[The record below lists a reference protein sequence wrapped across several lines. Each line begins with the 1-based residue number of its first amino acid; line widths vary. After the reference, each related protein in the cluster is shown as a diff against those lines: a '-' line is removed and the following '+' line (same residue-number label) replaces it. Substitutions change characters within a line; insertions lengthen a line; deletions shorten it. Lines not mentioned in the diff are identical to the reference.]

1 MPIALP
7 VRPSRAGLFAL
18 SCIEAAWLGI
28 LLSLPLVMN
37 VSVARSFEASKLLAV
52 APMAALAAGALIAAA
67 WERALD
73 PLRILLR
80 SPPVLAF
87 GAAIVIAILATLASE
102 TPQIAFFGDYFR
114 REGLL
119 SWLIYAVLFGGL
131 MLCLRRQEQMERL
144 LDVLLLATLPPCI
157 YAVMQRYGFDFF
169 LTEGLAVGTSAA
181 RPGGTMGNPTFL
193 ASMLLLVIPLALVRS
208 IGAGPGW
215 KQRVLWLAVLAL
227 QILAAVL
234 TQSRG
239 PLIGLAVALFVLLL
253 LLGAQARAR
262 GLVLAAFGILLAGAL
277 ALALINF
284 VPALAQGV
292 NGTPLQRFVFT
303 GADLTSDSRVGIWRA
318 GVDAFT
324 HAPWWRQWIG
334 YGPDAASFNYYNWM
348 PAYVQRI
355 EGYSESIDRLHSD
368 FLETLLSVGLL
379 GLLAQITLFSALVWS
394 AAQRL
399 LPLPGAAA
407 RRHTGWLAY
416 AFWVACGAAAGALIA
431 YIGGA
436 GLGALPVG
444 AGAGLGGAWVMFLAW
459 RAWRHVRSTNT
470 GESGATRGEALLI
483 AAMVSAL
490 IGSWAETQVGV
501 PTIATRALVAVFA
514 ALIPLTV
521 HGAWR
526 QPAAPAPI
534 SPAAPAPAAAASRK
548 GRKKRAAAQGAT
560 GASTALPA
568 TLSWYPVLGW
578 AACLALIISVAD
590 FYPPLSGTR
599 MLAPSMLRLP
609 LIIWPQLLT
618 LLVAFLI
625 ARREAARNGASPLQ
639 ALTRFLLWC
648 VPGPLL
654 FAIVYA
660 GIASSIDN
668 APNEVLRER
677 IAALTTFCFAAYAV
691 MPPLLAGALFWSNRG
706 TPEATRRSSIGGI
719 AALAAA
725 AAFCVVTFLGAR
737 TDFSAD
743 VGAKLAAWAQSRG
756 QYAAAAEFLRD
767 SMGMMPQERR
777 FAGSYAARQIEA
789 AAADIGQ
796 VSGHPAAAAEV
807 LDKLTAAEQALA
819 RAHELA
825 PRDPW
830 ITFSYANVH
839 QFIGLRVLS
848 DVVSPAERLRHIEA
862 ARKYIALAHEQFP
875 GHPWI
880 LRNWAQLE
888 FDQGNHALAYA
899 KVEEM
904 EKLDPRNP
912 GAYTEWLKLTRV
924 DNNSSLAY
932 AAVRRGLSVM
942 PPGSDEAATLLQMLI
957 DIPRDAGNIR
967 GALAGAQEYTATQ
980 PGRIGAW
987 RQLAELY
994 AINRQPELALANAQ
1008 AVLERFAGAQLS
1020 PQGAKDYAAL
1030 QDLVKRFSNGNATAS
1045 GLPAAAVR

>member
-1 MPIALP
+1 
-7 VRPSRAGLFAL
+7 
-18 SCIEAAWLGI
+18 
-28 LLSLPLVMN
+28 
-37 VSVARSFEASKLLAV
+37 
-52 APMAALAAGALIAAA
+52 
-67 WERALD
+67 
-73 PLRILLR
+73 
-80 SPPVLAF
+80 
-87 GAAIVIAILATLASE
+87 
-102 TPQIAFFGDYFR
+102 
-114 REGLL
+114 
-119 SWLIYAVLFGGL
+119 
-131 MLCLRRQEQMERL
+131 
-144 LDVLLLATLPPCI
+144 
-157 YAVMQRYGFDFF
+157 
-169 LTEGLAVGTSAA
+169 
-181 RPGGTMGNPTFL
+181 
-193 ASMLLLVIPLALVRS
+193 
-208 IGAGPGW
+208 
-215 KQRVLWLAVLAL
+215 VLWLAVLAL
-227 QILAAVL
+227 QIVAAVL

-262 GLVLAAFGILLAGAL
+262 GLVLAAFGIMLAGAL

-284 VPALAQGV
+284 VPALAQSV

-303 GADLTSDSRVGIWRA
+303 GADLTTDSRVGIWRA
-318 GVDAFT
+318 GVDSFT

-368 FLETLLSVGLL
+368 FLETLLSFGLL
-379 GLLAQITLFSALVWS
+379 GLLAQISLFSALVWS

-399 LPLPGAAA
+399 LPLPGAET
-407 RRHTGWLAY
+407 RRRPAWVAY
-416 AFWVACGAAAGALIA
+416 AAWVALGAAAGALLA
-431 YIGGA
+431 YVGGA
-436 GLGALPVG
+436 SIGVLPVG
-444 AGAGLGGAWVMFLAW
+444 AGAGLGGAWVLFIAW
-459 RAWRHVRSTNT
+459 RAWRHVRAANT

-501 PTIATRALVAVFA
+501 PTIATRALVAAFA

-521 HGAWR
+521 HAAWR
-526 QPAAPAPI
+526 QPAAPAPV
-534 SPAAPAPAAAASRK
+534 SPEPAAPAVAAGRK
-548 GRKKRAAAQGAT
+548 GRKKQAAAHGTAV
-560 GASTALPA
+560 AAAALPA
-568 TLSWYPVLGW
+568 TPSWYPVLGW

-618 LLVAFLI
+618 VLAAFFI
-625 ARREAARNGASPLQ
+625 AQYEAARNGTSRLQ
-639 ALTRFLLWC
+639 ALTRFLLWS

-660 GIASSIDN
+660 ELASGIDN

-677 IAALTTFCFAAYAV
+677 IAALTTFCFAVYAL
-691 MPPLLAGALFWSNRG
+691 MPALLAVALYWGNRG
-706 TPEATRRSSIGGI
+706 TADATRRAGIGGV

-725 AAFCVVTFLGAR
+725 AAFCVLTFFGAR

-777 FAGSYAARQIEA
+777 FAGSYAARLIEA
-789 AAADIGQ
+789 AAADIGHIAGQ
-796 VSGHPAAAAEV
+796 PAAAAEV
-807 LDKLTAAEQALA
+807 LGKLTAAEQALA

-839 QFIGLRVLS
+839 QFICLRALS
-848 DVVSPAERLRHIEA
+848 DVVSPAQRQQHIEA
-862 ARKYIALAHEQFP
+862 ARKYIALAHQQFP

-888 FDQGNHALAYA
+888 FDQGNRALAYA

-904 EKLDPRNP
+904 EKLDPRNL
-912 GAYTEWLKLTRV
+912 GAYAEWLKLTRM
-924 DNNSSLAY
+924 DNNSALAY
-932 AAVRRGLSVM
+932 AAVRRGLGVM
-942 PPGSDEAATLLQMLI
+942 PPGSNEAATLLQMLI
-957 DIPRDAGNIR
+957 DIPREAGNVR

-994 AINRQPELALANAQ
+994 AINRQPELALSNAQ

-1030 QDLVKRFSNGNATAS
+1030 QDLVKRFAIGNAPGSAA
-1045 GLPAAAVR
+1045 PAPAR